1 MDGVVRAF
9 AAVGE
14 GFIGDVDGVA
24 AALFD
29 VGDPGGAGGRLG
41 AGAVRLAG
49 RAGAEGPVGEGV
61 DGLRVGEAFARRAPL
76 ALLLV
81 APAGAHQPL
90 AGPGEGRVVVGDDLP
105 DLGVPLAR
113 GHHVGARVLQ
123 HRDEEGE
130 DVGLRVHVF
139 DGAVD
144 GGALPDPGVLLLV
157 VVAAVALPEHD
168 VAVVEALEPAA
179 RAGALDEARLRLAGV
194 FYLKGVVGGGVA
206 VGAQHGRGELAEL
219 VAVGL
224 DEAEAVVLP
233 FPFFLQLGAEPG
245 HVLVVPGE
253 VGEVVV
259 EGQVEVLAA
268 DRHAAHGEAVV
279 DGGAALEPGLE
290 GVADGAEIAGA
301 RRLGPDGEHGE
312 QPREQEDEAA
322 LAHEALRILETSMT
336 KVRMPARTIARQ
348 SARKSLMSS

>member
-1 MDGVVRAF
+1 M
-9 AAVGE
+9 
-14 GFIGDVDGVA
+14 
-24 AALFD
+24 
-29 VGDPGGAGGRLG
+29 
-41 AGAVRLAG
+41 
-49 RAGAEGPVGEGV
+49 
-61 DGLRVGEAFARRAPL
+61 
-76 ALLLV
+76 
-81 APAGAHQPL
+81 Q
-90 AGPGEGRVVVGDDLP
+90 
-105 DLGVPLAR
+105 
-113 GHHVGARVLQ
+113 
-123 HRDEEGE
+123 
-130 DVGLRVHVF
+130 
-139 DGAVD
+139 

-157 VVAAVALPEHD
+157 VVAAVALPDHD
-168 VAVVEALEPAA
+168 VAVVQALEPAP
-179 RAGALDEARLRLAGV
+179 RAGALDEARLRLARV
-194 FYLKGVVGGGVA
+194 FCFKRIVGGGVA
-206 VGAQHGRGELAEL
+206 VGPERGRGELAEL

-224 DEAEAVVLP
+224 DEPEAVVLP
-233 FPFFLQLGAEPG
+233 FPFLLQLGAEPG

-312 QPREQEDEAA
+312 QPREQENEAA
-322 LAHEALRILETSMT
+322 LAHEALRILATSMT